1 MRCRPRGYIHLR
13 QTWCS
18 VNKVKVLM
26 MLRMPE
32 PPVTG
37 GEIYYS
43 KLRQYLQDRSVDV
56 DNYSW
61 QMKPYKGP
69 FQYILGSVLK
79 NLCLLRHLRSISS
92 NTVIMEDVADS
103 PDLFLFNAVTRVVR
117 GFFGKKIYIVP
128 VVHHLESPLIK
139 KKVLKRMKLLEESIF
154 FSFSDGVVVNS
165 KFTQKLVENSLSRD
179 VGIVLAY
186 PGLNVSGLGKDLSKD
201 LGKDLESIESRH
213 PDKKCLH
220 LLFVG
225 YVTSRKGVD
234 TLIKAFEILVKEKG
248 QENLALHV
256 VGNTDRDKAFSQKV
270 KDYSR
275 EAGLDG
281 QVIFH
286 GRINDRDM
294 EELYMTSDIFVFP
307 SLWEGF
313 GMVLAEAASFGLP
326 IVTTD
331 AGAIPYLIKDGVNG
345 LLVPPGDAEGLA
357 RAIERLA
364 KSPEMRARFG
374 EDNRKM
380 AEEFDWNKSFSKIEG
395 LLDKL
400 ACEG

>member
-1 MRCRPRGYIHLR
+1 MRCRLCGYIQLH

-92 NTVIMEDVADS
+92 DTVIMEDVADS
-103 PDLFLFNAVTRVVR
+103 PDLFLFNAVTRIVR
-117 GFFGKKIYIVP
+117 GLFGNRIYIVP

-139 KKVLKRMKLLEESIF
+139 NKVLKKMKLLEECIF
-154 FSFSDGVVVNS
+154 FSASDGVVVNS
-165 KFTQKLVENSLSRD
+165 KFTQKLVENSLNRD
-179 VGIVLAY
+179 VEIVLAY
-186 PGLNVSGLGKDLSKD
+186 PGLNVSGLGKDL
-201 LGKDLESIESRH
+201 GKDLEPIKSRH
-213 PDKKCLH
+213 PNKKCLH

-248 QENLALHV
+248 QKNLALHV
-256 VGNTDRDKAFSQKV
+256 VGSTDRDKAFSQKV

-275 EAGLDG
+275 EAGMDG

-286 GRINDRDM
+286 GRINDRDI

-313 GMVLAEAASFGLP
+313 GMALAEAASFGLP

-331 AGAIPYLIKDGVNG
+331 AGAIPNMIKDGVNG
-345 LLVPPGDAEGLA
+345 LLVPPRDAEGLA
-357 RAIERLA
+357 RAIERLV
-364 KSPEMRARFG
+364 KSPEMRTCFG
-374 EDNRKM
+374 EANKKM

>member
-1 MRCRPRGYIHLR
+1 MRCRLCGYIQLH

-43 KLRQYLQDRSVDV
+43 KLRQYLQDRSIDV

-69 FQYILGSVLK
+69 VQYILGSVLK
-79 NLCLLRHLRSISS
+79 NLSLLRHLRSISS
-92 NTVIMEDVADS
+92 DTVIMEDVADS
-103 PDLFLFNAVTRVVR
+103 PDLFLFNAVTRIVR
-117 GFFGKKIYIVP
+117 GLFGNRIYIVP

-139 KKVLKRMKLLEESIF
+139 NKVLKKMKLLEECIF
-154 FSFSDGVVVNS
+154 FSSSDGVVVNS
-165 KFTQKLVENSLSRD
+165 KFTQKLVENSLNRD
-179 VGIVLAY
+179 VEIVLAY
-186 PGLNVSGLGKDLSKD
+186 PGLNVSGLGKDL
-201 LGKDLESIESRH
+201 GKDLEPIKSRH
-213 PDKKCLH
+213 PNKKDLH

-270 KDYSR
+270 KDSSR

-286 GRINDRDM
+286 GRINDQDM

>member
-1 MRCRPRGYIHLR
+1 MRCRLCGYIQLH

-79 NLCLLRHLRSISS
+79 NLSLLRHLRSISS
-92 NTVIMEDVADS
+92 DTVIMEDVADS
-103 PDLFLFNAVTRVVR
+103 PDLFLFNAVTRIVR
-117 GFFGKKIYIVP
+117 GLFGNRIYIVP

-139 KKVLKRMKLLEESIF
+139 NKVLKKMKLLEECIF
-154 FSFSDGVVVNS
+154 FSASDGVVVNS
-165 KFTQKLVENSLSRD
+165 KFTQKLVENSLNRD
-179 VGIVLAY
+179 VEIVLAY
-186 PGLNVSGLGKDLSKD
+186 PGLNVSGLGKDL
-201 LGKDLESIESRH
+201 GKDLEPIKSRH
-213 PDKKCLH
+213 PNKKCLH

-248 QENLALHV
+248 QKNLALHV
-256 VGNTDRDKAFSQKV
+256 VGSTDRDKAFSQKV

-275 EAGLDG
+275 EAGMDG

-286 GRINDRDM
+286 GRINDRDI

-313 GMVLAEAASFGLP
+313 GMALAEAASFGLP

-331 AGAIPYLIKDGVNG
+331 AGAIPNMIKDGVNG
-345 LLVPPGDAEGLA
+345 LLVPPRDAEGLA
-357 RAIERLA
+357 RAIERLV
-364 KSPEMRARFG
+364 KSPEMRTCFG
-374 EDNRKM
+374 EANKKM